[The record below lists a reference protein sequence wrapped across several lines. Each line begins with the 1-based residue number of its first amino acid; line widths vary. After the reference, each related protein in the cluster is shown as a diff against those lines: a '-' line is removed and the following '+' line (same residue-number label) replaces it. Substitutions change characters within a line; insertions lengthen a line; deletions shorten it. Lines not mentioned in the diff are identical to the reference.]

1 MHNRN
6 DVYFITNRKVAP
18 SLVALALLFLCRV
31 AAFGQESGLP
41 SGTPLQKGPPQD
53 GKPKILRDVGIDQRL
68 NEQLPLD
75 VPFTDETGRA
85 VKIGDYFGSK
95 PVVLALVY
103 YSCPL
108 LCNQVLNGLT
118 SSLDIIRLDAGKE
131 FNVVALSFDA
141 RDTTEL
147 AMSKKRE
154 YLKRYDR
161 AGAEQGWHFL
171 TGDQQ
176 SIDRVTEAVGFKY
189 AFDEDTKQFA
199 HASGIM
205 VLTPG
210 GKLARYFYGVEYYPK
225 DLRLGIVE
233 ASENKIG
240 TPVDRIMLYCFHYD
254 PMTGKYGVVVMNVM
268 RLAGV
273 VTIIMLL
280 ALFIVLRR
288 RDSSRT
294 GARIGGTA

>member
-1 MHNRN
+1 M
-6 DVYFITNRKVAP
+6 YSYKLFGP
-18 SLVALALLFLCRV
+18 SSVILLLAAAALA
-31 AAFGQESGLP
+31 QESGLP
-41 SGTPLQKGPPQD
+41 RGGPMQSGTAKAGLP
-53 GKPKILRDVGIDQRL
+53 KPLRDVGIDQRL

-75 VPFTDETGRA
+75 VTFRDEAGRT

-103 YSCPL
+103 YSCPM
-108 LCNQVLNGLT
+108 LCNQVLNGLS
-118 SSLDIIRLDAGKE
+118 SSLDILRFDVGKE
-131 FNVVALSFDA
+131 FNVVTLSFDS

-147 AMSKKRE
+147 AMKKKEE
-154 YLKRYDR
+154 YLKRYNR
-161 AGAEQGWHFL
+161 PGASEGWHFL

-176 SIDRVTEAVGFKY
+176 SIDRITEAVGFKY
-189 AFDEDTKQFA
+189 DYDEETNQFA

-225 DLRLGIVE
+225 DLRLGLIE

-240 TPVDRIMLYCFHYD
+240 NPVDQILLYCYHYD
-254 PMTGKYGVVVMNVM
+254 PMTGKYGAVVLNIM

-273 VTIIMLL
+273 VTIITLI
-280 ALFIVLRR
+280 ALFIILRR
-288 RDSSRT
+288 RDPSRA
-294 GARIGGTA
+294 GASLGGTA